1 MRYHKI
7 AEQPKRIQPG
17 DEERH
22 HYSEL
27 EVADEALRLLLAELH
42 HRHQTGTVTQFDMDK
57 AHVALKTLYRIEEHH
72 KQARDGRPRYPPFSW
87 TMIKYFAG
95 TPPFTYQEYST
106 PQLGSGG
113 PGHKT
118 DASNPVAPATP
129 TQEDTA

>member
-1 MRYHKI
+1 VRYHKI
-7 AEQPKRIQPG
+7 AEAPKRIHPG

-42 HRHQTGTVTQFDMDK
+42 HRHQTGTVTRLELDK

-95 TPPFTYQEYST
+95 TPPYSST
-106 PQLGSGG
+106 LIVAQNEGHRGG
-113 PGHKT
+113 PGQPSAFK
-118 DASNPVAPATP
+118 NQAPATP
-129 TQEDTA
+129 TQEAEK